1 MAEYGT
7 RFKFDMLEDSS
18 GSLGTNGQVL
28 TRVGVESSKQ
38 VEWATPSGGGGDI
51 GGSITNTQVAFGD
64 TTADDIKGSAN
75 ITFVEDTSG
84 TGISTLSV
92 GGGEGQSIINVE
104 QENIGTARARVQVS
118 KNGAVRGYMECSGS
132 STDFN
137 ISSAD
142 RMSISSANA
151 QPILMSPATGVGIG
165 LNGIDTGAGLHVDDR
180 IVSNAGIQVGDED
193 STTAVESLSG
203 TLRYRTV
210 AGASG
215 AYSYSHIDMCMQ
227 TDNAVWSWVNIE
239 TNRWITT

>member
-28 TRVGVESSKQ
+28 TRVGVENSKQ

-64 TTADDIKGSAN
+64 TTANDIKGSAN
-75 ITFVEDTSG
+75 ITFVEDATG

-104 QENIGTARARVQVS
+104 QENTGTSRARVQVS
-118 KNGAVRGYMECSGS
+118 KNAAVRGYMECTGS

-137 ISSAD
+137 IASVD
-142 RMSISSANA
+142 RLVITSANS
-151 QPILMSPATGVGIG
+151 QPIIMTPATGVGVG
-165 LNGIDTGAGLHVDDR
+165 LFTVDSGAGIHSENR